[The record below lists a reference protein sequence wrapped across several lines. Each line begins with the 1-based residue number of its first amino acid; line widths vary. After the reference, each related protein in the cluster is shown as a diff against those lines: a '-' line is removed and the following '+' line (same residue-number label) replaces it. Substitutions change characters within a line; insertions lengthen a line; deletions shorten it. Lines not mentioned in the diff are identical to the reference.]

1 MPVVQPVL
9 VSPGEGSA
17 VPLWPKTIR
26 LSERWTVT
34 EKVDGTHAIVVVRAA
49 SVETEAVPGAAV
61 AVGPG
66 GQVVVRAASRTRWLV
81 PEHHARQG
89 DGRDNFGFAA
99 WVAAHAAELA
109 VLGPGD
115 HHGEWYGQ
123 GIGRGYGL
131 TERRFA
137 LFDTARWQRGLPD
150 GVPEELG
157 LVPVLAEC
165 EGGKLNAAVT
175 RCLARLEKHGSQL
188 VSGAAAEGV
197 VASSAANARL
207 ALKAYTAAPSDAGQ
221 TRWESQVA

>member
-1 MPVVQPVL
+1 VQPVL
-9 VSPGEGSA
+9 VSPGERGA

-34 EKVDGTHAIVVVRAA
+34 EKVDGTHAIVVIRHASAEDTAEPGVMAA
-49 SVETEAVPGAAV
+49 A
-61 AVGPG
+61 GPG
-66 GQVVVRAASRTRWLV
+66 GRTVTVRAASRTRWLV
-81 PEHHARQG
+81 PEHLAREG
-89 DGRDNFGFAA
+89 DERDNFGFAA
-99 WVAAHAAELA
+99 WVAAYAAELA

-115 HHGEWYGQ
+115 HHGEWYGA
-123 GIGRGYGL
+123 GIGRSYGL

-165 EGGKLNAAVT
+165 EGVKLNATVT

-188 VSGAAAEGV
+188 VNGAAAEGV

-207 ALKAYTAAPSDAGQ
+207 ALKAYVTGVSVRQ
-221 TRWESQVA
+221 